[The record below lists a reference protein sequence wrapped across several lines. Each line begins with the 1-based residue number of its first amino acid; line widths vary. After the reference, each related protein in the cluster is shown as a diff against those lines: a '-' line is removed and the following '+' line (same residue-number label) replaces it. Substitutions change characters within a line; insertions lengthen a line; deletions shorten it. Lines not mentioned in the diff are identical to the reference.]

1 MSNSSSEEHISE
13 DGWQGE
19 PTANTGSES
28 LQRHSTVHNPEMMK
42 LELHTKL
49 ITAGTS

>member
-1 MSNSSSEEHISE
+1 MSNSSSKEHN
-13 DGWQGE
+13 GWQEE

-28 LQRHSTVHNPEMMK
+28 LWRNSTVQNPEMMK